1 MSDLPHQLS
10 QAINKAANT
19 RLSGRTNYLNTFD
32 QLAHDIA
39 DVLAQHF
46 PAFDRDRFLSVCDVP
61 ENGE

>member
-1 MSDLPHQLS
+1 MPDLPSQLS

-32 QLAHDIA
+32 QLVHDIA
-39 DVLAQHF
+39 DVLARHF
-46 PAFDRDRFLSVCDVP
+46 PSFDRARFIAACDVP